1 MKFTEEKKQA
11 VLRYILEK
19 ISQHDPRVTK
29 TVSETMNI
37 NQNTVHSYITELIE
51 QGVIRRVKRGQYELV
66 CKQYKFCLERSK
78 GDLDSD
84 LYAYQKYLAPL
95 IQDEPKNVQGH
106 LGLCLHR
113 NDQQC
118 HGSFPRF
125 GSAYPGRP

>member
-19 ISQHDPRVTK
+19 ISQQDPRVTK

-66 CKQYKFCLERSK
+66 RKQYKFCLERSK

-84 LYAYQKYLAPL
+84 LYAYQKYLAPI
-95 IQDEPKNVQGH
+95 IQDEPKNVFRS
-106 LGLCLHR
+106 LCLHR

-118 HGSFPRF
+118 HGSFARF
-125 GSAYPGRP
+125 GGAYPGRP

>member
-19 ISQHDPRVTK
+19 ISHHDPRVTK

-66 CKQYKFCLERSK
+66 RKQYKFCLERSK

-84 LYAYQKYLAPL
+84 LYAYQKYLAPI
-95 IQDEPKNVQGH
+95 IQDEPKNVQGIW
-106 LGLCLHR
+106 
-113 NDQQC
+113 
-118 HGSFPRF
+118 
-125 GSAYPGRP
+125 AYAFT

>member
-66 CKQYKFCLERSK
+66 RKQYKFCLERSK

-84 LYAYQKYLAPL
+84 LYAYQKYLAPI
-95 IQDEPKNVQGH
+95 IQDEPKCAGH

-118 HGSFPRF
+118 HGSFARF
-125 GSAYPGRP
+125 GGAYPGRP